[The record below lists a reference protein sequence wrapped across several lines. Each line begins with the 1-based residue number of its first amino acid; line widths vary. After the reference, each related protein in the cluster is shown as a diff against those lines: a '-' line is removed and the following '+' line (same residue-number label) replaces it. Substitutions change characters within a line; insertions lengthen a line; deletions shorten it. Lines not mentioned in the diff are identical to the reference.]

1 MTDSLHADPPFGGT
15 LSYIDSVIP
24 ALVPSEQRV
33 AREVVEHP
41 EDVAMMSAA
50 DLASRTGTS
59 AATVIRA
66 CQSLGFK
73 GFQHLRLLLLRDLPS
88 RLEPVASGHEGTPR
102 EWLPSMFRSAGDE
115 LANALAPLDFDEFD
129 RAVAAMAGAK
139 RLLIIGNGA
148 SAPIAQLATL
158 GFLNSSRPSE
168 APADAVVQQ
177 LTARSLGAG
186 DVCICISGSGSNPVT
201 LSSAE
206 AAGAAGAT
214 VIGVTG
220 YQRSRLHEL
229 SDMTLVCGASIAKW
243 STGLITGNVAHVLLF
258 AALELAISAAAG
270 RPPTD
275 PAVME
280 GVMSLVGRD
289 EDGSRDST
297 GRDDETVD

>member
-1 MTDSLHADPPFGGT
+1 MTDSVHADPPFGGT

-33 AREVVEHP
+33 ARAVVEHP

-88 RLEPVASGHEGTPR
+88 RIEPMVGGHEGAPR
-102 EWLPSMFRSAGDE
+102 EWLPAMFRSAGEE

-129 RAVAAMAGAK
+129 KAVTAMAGAR
-139 RLLIIGNGA
+139 RLLIVGNGA
-148 SAPIAQLATL
+148 SSPIAQLARL

-186 DVCICISGSGSNPVT
+186 DVCICISGSGSNSIT
-201 LSSAE
+201 LTSAE
-206 AAGAAGAT
+206 SAAGAGAT
-214 VIGVTG
+214 VVGITS

-229 SDMTLVCGASIAKW
+229 SDITLVCGASISKW

-258 AALELAISAAAG
+258 AALELALSAAG
-270 RPPTD
+270 GLPPSD
-275 PAVME
+275 PAVMD
-280 GVMSLVGRD
+280 GVMALVGRD
-289 EDGSRDST
+289 SDDGT
-297 GRDDETVD
+297 PAGADDPT

>member
-1 MTDSLHADPPFGGT
+1 MTDALRADPPVGGT

-24 ALVPSEQRV
+24 SLVPSEQRV

-88 RLEPVASGHEGTPR
+88 RVELSPVDHDGAPR
-102 EWLPSMFRSAGDE
+102 DWLPSMFRSAGEE

-129 RAVAAMAGAK
+129 RAVAAIAGAT

-168 APADAVVQQ
+168 APADAVMQQ

-186 DVCICISGSGSNPVT
+186 DVCICISASGSNRIT

-206 AAGAAGAT
+206 AAAGSGAT

-229 SDMTLVCGASIAKW
+229 SDVTLVCGASIAKW

-270 RPPTD
+270 LPTTD

-280 GVMSLVGRD
+280 GVMTVVDADTESDDRASVG
-289 EDGSRDST
+289 
-297 GRDDETVD
+297 DDTVD